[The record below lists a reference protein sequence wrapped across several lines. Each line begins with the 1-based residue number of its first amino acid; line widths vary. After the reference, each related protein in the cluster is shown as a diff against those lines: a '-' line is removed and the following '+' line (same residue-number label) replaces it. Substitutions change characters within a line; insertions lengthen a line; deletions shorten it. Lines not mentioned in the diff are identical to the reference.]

1 MIMNLI
7 IWAIFGGLAGWIASL
22 LMRTNQD
29 QGAIANIIVGIAGA
43 VIGGLI
49 VRALGGGGI
58 TGFNVSSLIVAVF
71 GSVVLLAIV
80 RTFVRS

>member
-1 MIMNLI
+1 MIINLI
-7 IWAIFGGLAGWIASL
+7 VWAIFGGLAGWIASL
-22 LMRTNQD
+22 LMHTNGE
-29 QGAIANIIVGIAGA
+29 QGAMANIVVGIAGA

-49 VRALGGGGI
+49 VRTLGGSGV
-58 TGFNVSSLIVAVF
+58 TGFNLSSLVVAVF